1 MADLPLPH
9 SSLEGKTIEG
19 AYSVLRV
26 TYANPETGYAV
37 VYLVPADKDIPTGF
51 VAVGAFGEPRTGDC
65 YRIEGVWRRD
75 ARHGM
80 QVQVSSVTPQMPRE
94 TSAIERYL
102 AGANIKGLGPHIARA
117 LVEHFGPGTFDM
129 LQAGGARL
137 EEVPG
142 IGPVRAQT
150 IREGWSEHQ
159 GIHELMV
166 NLQGVAGLSASQAQR
181 IYRQYGRESWLV
193 VSRDPYRMAEEVRG
207 FGFKTCDRIAAS
219 LGVPHDAPARIQA
232 GVLHLLNEALADGHL
247 WSPVQLLI
255 AEAAALL
262 QVPLEAVP
270 PQIAM
275 LIEQERA
282 VRTQVSDG
290 GEMVEALYLPRVY
303 HTERRV
309 AERLAYLLGR
319 PAVSSP
325 NLSPQDADRLAIQ
338 HSRSELT
345 EEQRGAVSSLLTG
358 LRLGILTGGPGT
370 GKTTTVCSLI
380 ACLEALQVPYA
391 LCATTGRAAK
401 QLTTSTGRPAAT
413 VHRHLGIGLRQ
424 DQVACVSE
432 RVLIVDESSMIDLWL
447 LDQIVARL
455 TEDTRLLLVG
465 DVDQLPSVG
474 PGAVLQDLI
483 ASAESGTLTGAHV
496 TRLTHIFR
504 QEAGDKSLIVLNCH
518 RVRRGLRPITES
530 DPESDYFEMLRD
542 TPGEAREL
550 AVSLVTTRLPRFLQ
564 VPPNEVQV
572 LAPMHGG
579 EAGIRALNQ
588 VLQEQLN
595 PPSPAKAQLVQEG
608 VGASFGHG
616 RVLRVGDKVRQ
627 TRNDYQK
634 GVLNGDLG
642 IITQVDL
649 EERALTAAFDDRAV
663 RYTFEE
669 LDELVHAWAMTVHSA
684 QGSQWPAVVILMLT
698 NHYVMLERNILYTAL
713 SRAQRMAVLI
723 TQEQAVRVAVAQDRS
738 TRRRTNL
745 ASLLADLV
753 THPQAEPPSL
763 AFCNPLFD

>member
-1 MADLPLPH
+1 MPDLPLPQ
-9 SSLEGKTIEG
+9 SSLEGKTIAG
-19 AYSVLRV
+19 TYSVKRV
-26 TYANPETGYAV
+26 TFANPENGYAV
-37 VYLVPADKDIPTGF
+37 VYLVPADKDVQTGF

-65 YRIEGVWRRD
+65 YRIEGIWRRD
-75 ARHGM
+75 IRHGM
-80 QVQVSSVTPQMPRE
+80 QVQVSSVTPEMPRDI
-94 TSAIERYL
+94 SAIERYL
-102 AGANIKGLGPHIARA
+102 SGANIKGLGPHTARA
-117 LVEHFGPGTFDM
+117 LVEHFGPDTFDM
-129 LQAGGARL
+129 LQQGGARL

-150 IREGWSEHQ
+150 IREGWAEHQ
-159 GIHELMV
+159 GIHDLMV
-166 NLQGVAGLSASQAQR
+166 NLQGVAGLSAGQAQR

-193 VSRDPYRMAEEVRG
+193 VSREPYRLAEEVRG

-219 LGVPHDAPARIQA
+219 LGIPHDAPARIQA

-247 WSPVQLLI
+247 WSASDALLP
-255 AEAAALL
+255 AAADLL
-262 QVPLEAVP
+262 QVPAEAVP
-270 PQIAM
+270 PQIEV
-275 LIEQERA
+275 LVSQERA
-282 VRTQVSDG
+282 LCAQVPLDG
-290 GEMVEALYLPRVY
+290 AMADALYLPRVY
-303 HTERRV
+303 RTERRV
-309 AERLAYLLGR
+309 SERLAYILAR
-319 PAVSSP
+319 RAESDPF
-325 NLSPQDADRLAIQ
+325 LSPEEAALLTAK
-338 HSRSELT
+338 HSQGKLT
-345 EEQRGAVSSLLTG
+345 DEQRGSVASLLTG

-370 GKTTTVCSLI
+370 GKTTTVLSLI
-380 ACLEALQVPYA
+380 SCLEALDISYA

-401 QLTTSTGRPAAT
+401 QLASSTHRPAAT
-413 VHRHLGIGLRQ
+413 VHRHLGIGLHQ
-424 DQVACVSE
+424 GEVACIAE

-483 ASAESGTLTGAHV
+483 AAVESGHLTGAHV
-496 TRLTHIFR
+496 TRLTQIFR

-518 RVRRGLRPITES
+518 RVRQGLRPITENN
-530 DPESDYFEMLRD
+530 PQADYYEMLRD
-542 TPGEAREL
+542 TPAEAREL
-550 AVSLVTTRLPRFLQ
+550 AVSLVTSRLPRFLE
-564 VPPNEVQV
+564 VPPAEVQV

-588 VLQEQLN
+588 VLQEHLN
-595 PPSPAKAQLVQEG
+595 PPAPDKAQLEQEG
-608 VGASFGHG
+608 VGASAAYG

-642 IITQVDL
+642 VITQVDL
-649 EERALTAAFDDRAV
+649 EGRALTAAFDDRTV

-669 LDELVHAWAMTVHSA
+669 LDNLVHAWAMTVHSA

-738 TRRRTNL
+738 TRRRTNM
-745 ASLLADLV
+745 AALLIDLV
-753 THPQAEPPSL
+753 THPQAEPPRF
-763 AFCNPLFD
+763 AFCDPLFD